1 MELNELMDVE
11 LINLNLEANNKYETI
26 NALAQMLHKKGYLNN
41 LIDFIEDVFKREQ
54 TESTNMDIGVAIP
67 HSNSLYVNK
76 TSVVIARLNHEIKWD
91 DDGEPVMYIFLFAA
105 SSQDKEISHLDLISK
120 IAEILVDDDF
130 IDFLQKTNSSK
141 ELLEKI
147 KSLTGGKI

>member
-1 MELNELMDVE
+1 MELKELMDVE

-26 NALAQMLHKKGYLNN
+26 KELAQMLYIKGYLNDLN
-41 LIDFIEDVFKREQ
+41 DFIEDVFKREQ

-67 HSNSLYVNK
+67 HSNSIYVKK
-76 TSVVIARLNHEIKWD
+76 TSVVIARLNHKIKWD
-91 DDGEPVMYIFLFAA
+91 DDGEQVRYIFLFAV
-105 SSQDKEISHLDLISK
+105 SSQDKGISHLDLISK

-130 IDFLQKTNSSK
+130 IDFLKHTNSSK

-147 KSLTGGKI
+147 ISLTRREI